1 MMKKEMRI
9 KGGEE
14 QKEGMREREQ
24 KREREEMLH
33 CQL

>member
-24 KREREEMLH
+24 KRERKCYM
-33 CQL
+33 